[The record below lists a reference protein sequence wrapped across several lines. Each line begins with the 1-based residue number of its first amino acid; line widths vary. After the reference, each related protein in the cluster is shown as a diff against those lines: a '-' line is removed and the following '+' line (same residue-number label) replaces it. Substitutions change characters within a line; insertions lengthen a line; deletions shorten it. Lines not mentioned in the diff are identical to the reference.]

1 MHAALAAAR
10 PVLFR
15 SIACM
20 RSISYRVAGSV
31 ACFVFVLNIAKI
43 PFSANLGFITAESLL
58 INLMLA
64 PCVVA
69 GLIFGLMVVRKLPQ
83 KVFDTFLLAFTA
95 VAAIRMVLM

>member
-1 MHAALAAAR
+1 
-10 PVLFR
+10 
-15 SIACM
+15 
-20 RSISYRVAGSV
+20 
-31 ACFVFVLNIAKI
+31 
-43 PFSANLGFITAESLL
+43 
-58 INLMLA
+58 MLA